1 MRSNE
6 TVLFDYWENKF
17 ILIFAIFHKKTD
29 FLFKMYCSIYFVEL
43 LSESIKS
50 WKTIK
55 KKEII
60 CEGEAAF

>member
-1 MRSNE
+1 MKLYYLITEKINSYSF
-6 TVLFDYWENKF
+6 LQYF
-17 ILIFAIFHKKTD
+17 IKKKTD